1 MNRLSEKMRL
11 SPTFAISAAT
21 GQVTLA
27 DIVKPNDTIFYD
39 DENLLKLWIRK
50 DTVAEIKLDSLIDL
64 SKSFSF
70 SGSYA
75 AGVVTMDDFTTQYQ
89 MTLGQITQSF
99 TPSLRAQ
106 FDALDDGTPHQF
118 PSFPVTNTGT
128 HTFSSFSSFEYVTL
142 SGGGLFIDIFNN
154 LPAPL
159 SGVSITLRNG
169 DDNSIIG
176 SPMNST
182 AIPAGSSWST
192 YVDLTDFRVFSTIRA
207 DVVFNGS
214 QGTTAPVMVNLS
226 DKVIFALTSTSL
238 EVFAGRFVVPWQR
251 ISDSGAEEMLEFDL
265 ENEMEIT
272 EFRLNTGILDV
283 EINSRLSVYTELSVE
298 LPTITRSG
306 LPFAESISVNANSTA
321 SQGYSA
327 NNLLA
332 LLNTNPL
339 QPYNSAP
346 AKYEVWVS
354 SQGAIVNYSS
364 LDRKS
369 VV

>member
-1 MNRLSEKMRL
+1 
-11 SPTFAISAAT
+11 
-21 GQVTLA
+21 
-27 DIVKPNDTIFYD
+27 
-39 DENLLKLWIRK
+39 
-50 DTVAEIKLDSLIDL
+50 
-64 SKSFSF
+64 
-70 SGSYA
+70 
-75 AGVVTMDDFTTQYQ
+75 
-89 MTLGQITQSF
+89 
-99 TPSLRAQ
+99 
-106 FDALDDGTPHQF
+106 
-118 PSFPVTNTGT
+118 
-128 HTFSSFSSFEYVTL
+128 
-142 SGGGLFIDIFNN
+142 
-154 LPAPL
+154 
-159 SGVSITLRNG
+159 
-169 DDNSIIG
+169 
-176 SPMNST
+176 
-182 AIPAGSSWST
+182 
-192 YVDLTDFRVFSTIRA
+192 
-207 DVVFNGS
+207 
-214 QGTTAPVMVNLS
+214 MVNLS

-364 LDRKS
+364 LDLIELTEIGRAS
-369 VV
+369 CMERV